1 MRQLL
6 LTPVTPLFEFDF
18 TLNKL
23 LVLFRPIVG
32 ARSEERRVGKEWSVI
47 GGFWVMGVS
56 F

>member
-6 LTPVTPLFEFDF
+6 LTPLAPLFEFDF

-32 ARSEERRVGKEWSVI
+32 AFALGTVEFYKSVLGHKI
-47 GGFWVMGVS
+47 FVS
-56 F
+56 